1 MQKEGGGF
9 RNRFIVGQSS
19 QSDRESPYSNGEAL
33 LALTRLALY
42 EPDAKAKQALES
54 AVTYL
59 MTLPYDTALYLW
71 IMAAIKDIALI
82 DYSLVDKDYVQDFTQ
97 TRINNGIR
105 TRSLQRNFCAYT
117 EGIVS
122 ALSILKNELPN
133 TTYAPILNEAEIGL
147 RLNRNLQLTTVDS
160 LRAFISDRKLE
171 LSATPLFERA
181 VGGFL
186 TGERKEERVERIDF
200 TQHCVSAHLQ
210 MLTDVRQ
217 SSLIQ

>member
-1 MQKEGGGF
+1 
-9 RNRFIVGQSS
+9 
-19 QSDRESPYSNGEAL
+19 
-33 LALTRLALY
+33 
-42 EPDAKAKQALES
+42 
-54 AVTYL
+54 
-59 MTLPYDTALYLW
+59 
-71 IMAAIKDIALI
+71 MAAIKDIALI